1 MRTFPRA
8 CAWGPARVFPSGCAG
23 VHGIIL
29 GMSEHPHSAARVVS
43 HGSAGAAG
51 KGGAT
56 ASRMDAKTRI
66 RLRIAAFAG
75 ADYAVNVLILFC
87 YAAVGTIGYDVA
99 WLVFALALALNVVFL
114 GGIASGLSKRLADPS
129 LTAPQVAAACGINM
143 VALTL
148 APQIG
153 YMFVINVFVPLCYG
167 SLYFERR
174 SFLAAWVLLTA
185 AIGLALWS
193 TGFHLG
199 MALSRP
205 EEKLLFLINVA
216 LVLGRFLAINA
227 EVSRLRTS
235 LQQRNKEL
243 ADASGRLERLA
254 TRDELTGLP
263 NRREALRVL
272 EVECE
277 RADRNGSR
285 LCVAMVDADHFKRV
299 NDEHGHHAGDA
310 VLRELGGVLQAALR
324 TVDHV
329 FRYGGEEFLVLLVDC
344 DAADPLAPF
353 ERARAAV
360 AAHGWHRLVPGL
372 QPTVSIGSAHRQPG
386 EPLEQVL
393 RRADAALYE
402 AKNKGRNRV
411 MLAQP
416 PVV

>member
-1 MRTFPRA
+1 MPE
-8 CAWGPARVFPSGCAG
+8 
-23 VHGIIL
+23 L
-29 GMSEHPHSAARVVS
+29 PHSATRVASQAQPVVPQDRP
-43 HGSAGAAG
+43 AGASA
-51 KGGAT
+51 
-56 ASRMDAKTRI
+56 RMDAKTRI

-87 YAAVGTIGYDVA
+87 YAAVGTISYQVPWQIFG
-99 WLVFALALALNVVFL
+99 LSLLANAAFL
-114 GGIASGLSKRLADPS
+114 GSIASGLSRRLPDPS
-129 LTAPQVAAACGINM
+129 LTAPQVAAACGVNM

-174 SFLAAWVLLTA
+174 AFLLAWVLLTA
-185 AIGLALWS
+185 AVGLALWS

-216 LVLGRFLAINA
+216 VVLGRFLAINA
-227 EVSRLRTS
+227 EVSRLRAG
-235 LQQRNKEL
+235 LHQRNKAL
-243 ADASGRLERLA
+243 AEATARLEHLA

-272 EVECE
+272 RAECE

-285 LCVAMVDADHFKRV
+285 LCVAMVDADHFKHI
-299 NDEHGHHAGDA
+299 NDQHGHHTGDD
-310 VLRELGGVLQAALR
+310 VLRELSGALQAALR
-324 TVDHV
+324 TADHV

-344 DAADPLAPF
+344 DAADPLAPV

-360 AAHGWHRLVPGL
+360 AAHPWDRLVRGL
-372 QPTVSIGSAHRQPG
+372 RVTVSIGSAQRQPH
-386 EPLEQVL
+386 EAVEQVL

-402 AKNKGRNRV
+402 AKTQGRNRV
-411 MLAQP
+411 QLAR
-416 PVV
+416 

>member
-1 MRTFPRA
+1 MIGRMPE
-8 CAWGPARVFPSGCAG
+8 
-23 VHGIIL
+23 L
-29 GMSEHPHSAARVVS
+29 PHSATPVAS
-43 HGSAGAAG
+43 QAQTAAPSQQPGGAA
-51 KGGAT
+51 A
-56 ASRMDAKTRI
+56 RMDAKTRI

-87 YAAVGTIGYDVA
+87 YAAVGTIGYRVPWLIFGLSLVA
-99 WLVFALALALNVVFL
+99 NAVFL
-114 GGIASGLSKRLADPS
+114 GGIASGLSKRLPDPS
-129 LTAPQVAAACGINM
+129 LTAPQVAAACGVNM

-148 APQIG
+148 APEIG

-174 SFLAAWVLLTA
+174 AFLLAWVLLTA
-185 AIGLALWS
+185 AVGLALWS

-216 LVLGRFLAINA
+216 VVLGRFLAINA
-227 EVSRLRTS
+227 EVSRLRS
-235 LQQRNKEL
+235 GLHQRNKAL
-243 ADASGRLERLA
+243 ADATARLEHLA

-272 EVECE
+272 QAECE

-285 LCVAMVDADHFKRV
+285 LCVAMVDADHFKHI
-299 NDEHGHHAGDA
+299 NDQHGHHTGDD
-310 VLRELGGVLQAALR
+310 VLRELSGALQAALR

-344 DAADPLAPF
+344 DATDPLAPF

-360 AAHGWHRLVPGL
+360 AAHAWDRRVPGL
-372 QPTVSIGSAHRQPG
+372 RVTVSIGSAQRQPH
-386 EPLEQVL
+386 EAVEQVL

-402 AKNKGRNRV
+402 AKTQGRNRV
-411 MLAQP
+411 QFAR
-416 PVV
+416 